1 MAPASAYSYVTR
13 SLRQTAPN
21 VVGAMRLLAQSFTP
35 DYLNKYGYGLYTS
48 FRPEVSGWGGRG
60 EIRCAKILDLRSR
73 GPSTSNTAREDVPVK
88 VEDAVK
94 AEDTVDA
101 VVRATADKEGEP
113 EAKRSRGMTLEEYE
127 AAIDDD
133 DTFAQVDLDFRD
145 PPQDQ
150 Q

>member
-94 AEDTVDA
+94 AEDTVDGI
-101 VVRATADKEGEP
+101 VCETADKEDEP
-113 EAKRSRGMTLEEYE
+113 EAKRSRGMPLEEYE

-133 DTFAQVDLDFRD
+133 DTFAQVDLDFGD